1 MVASFDP
8 TVLRTLGVRVI
19 SELWEND
26 ISAEL
31 AVDTSSLEELL
42 AKYKDDNHG
51 WIIIAKLD
59 SMERGFKVK
68 NIQRKE
74 DIDVRSSELV
84 SWIRSELR
92 SRNQRGNLGETSKFP
107 RHNSQQDSSA
117 LARTRDPDIR
127 VLAAQHKGKKTNR
140 RNIIESG
147 SYPPTSTPTGNLLW
161 ALIHLNSVAPIS

>member
-1 MVASFDP
+1 MV
-8 TVLRTLGVRVI
+8 

-31 AVDTSSLEELL
+31 SVDTSSLEELF
-42 AKYKDDNHG
+42 AKYKDDNHS
-51 WIIIAKLD
+51 WIIIAKQD
-59 SMERGFKVK
+59 SMDRGFKVK

-84 SWIRSELR
+84 PWIRSELR
-92 SRNQRGNLGETSKFP
+92 SRNQRGSVGEMPKLQK
-107 RHNSQQDSSA
+107 HHGQQESSA

-147 SYPPTSTPTGNLLW
+147 LNIPFTSFVHEVSTL
-161 ALIHLNSVAPIS
+161 H